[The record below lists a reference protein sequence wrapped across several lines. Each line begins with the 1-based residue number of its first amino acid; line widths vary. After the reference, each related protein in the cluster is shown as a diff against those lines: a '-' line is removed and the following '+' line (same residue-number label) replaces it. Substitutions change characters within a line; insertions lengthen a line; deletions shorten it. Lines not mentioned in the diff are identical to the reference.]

1 MKRIAI
7 HQFHAGSAYGDGITN
22 AMFFIQRVLRQIGYR
37 SEIYCVDI
45 DIRLRGRV
53 RSFKQLI
60 PKPDDVVFIHYSMGH
75 DQHEWID
82 QITANK
88 VLVYHNITPSYL
100 LPAGSVVQRYA
111 ERGRAQIRSWGQ
123 TNAFVA
129 AIADSPFNAAELE
142 SAGFSSVKIIPLL
155 VDTDQIRKHSWNSEL
170 TRELGGAL
178 TLLFL
183 GRWSEHK
190 GQLELVRMMNV
201 LRKICREPVRLIIA
215 GAIASPSYFEQV
227 KTETKTLRLEDNVLI
242 FEKLTDEDVFALYR
256 IADLYI
262 SLSQHEGFGMPLVEA
277 MAFDV
282 PVVAFSA
289 GAIPSTLGTG
299 GLVLK
304 TRDCQYVAG
313 SAHLVLQE
321 PWLRQH
327 IVHAQRRELLRFERH
342 ALITSLQTFLC
353 ELGLEE
359 LSDVRQKDVDQ
370 DCSNYVSG
378 WRIEGPFDSSYSLAI
393 VNREL
398 ARALAT
404 QGVSIALASRDG
416 PGLFEPDKDF
426 LIDHPEIAAIWGASQ
441 NDISPS
447 VALRNLYPPI
457 VSDLRGELRGLAC
470 YAWEESGFPTKYV
483 NTFNARLNLIGTT
496 SRFVAKVLRDN
507 GVHVPIRV
515 VGDGIDQILHQ
526 DHQSHANSIC
536 FAKELGL
543 GGEFC
548 FLHISSCLPR
558 KGIDV
563 LLSAWGEAFRHDDNV
578 VLIVKATP
586 NQHHSIE
593 NDVIALDQTYP
604 DHAPVVVIN
613 RSLSDQHAYE
623 LFRAADVIVCPSRG
637 EGFGLPLAEALAIG
651 KPVVTT
657 CYGGQM
663 DFCNDDNAWLCDYD
677 FAYAKTHLSVPNSV
691 WVEPRLNSLVACLRA
706 AHAATPEE
714 RARRAQSGRRLVLS
728 RFTWDNVASRLRTAV
743 EQVRALDTQAI
754 RLPKVGWVSTWNSRC
769 GIAAYSQALSCE
781 IPPECLMVFA
791 NRNAALLE
799 PDPPSV
805 TRCWEQGW
813 SDPLDELY
821 NAVKATKVDAV
832 VIQFNFGFFELAAL
846 ERLINRLVDQDI
858 PVYMLLHST
867 ADVEKPDI
875 SISLSA
881 ARQALSR
888 ARRLLVH
895 SVHDLN
901 RLKQMGLE
909 ENVTLFP
916 FGAPPPYRGNRSI
929 RLEALAACCV
939 IATFGYLL
947 PHKGLRQLIRAFAT
961 IRADHPNSH
970 LLMLNA
976 LYPVSESETEYRAC
990 KAAIAAHNLQQHV
1003 TLTTDYLSDNDVIA
1017 QLAHADLI
1025 VYPYQN
1031 TEESASA
1038 AIRLGLS
1045 SLTPVACTPLPIF
1058 ADVAPITHRL
1068 SGTSPTELAAG
1079 ISRLLADKDELL
1091 RFADSQRAWAE
1102 TSSWPVVSRRLYGM
1116 VRGEFIDGLMVR
1128 L

>member
-1 MKRIAI
+1 MKRIAV

-37 SEIYCVDI
+37 SEIYCVDV

-53 RSFKQLI
+53 RHFTQLR

-75 DQHEWID
+75 DQHKWID
-82 QITANK
+82 QIPASK

-100 LPAGSVVQRYA
+100 LPSGSIVQRYA
-111 ERGRAQIRSWGQ
+111 ERGREQIRSWGR
-123 TNAFVA
+123 TNAFNA

-142 SAGFSSVKIIPLL
+142 SAGFSSIRTIPLL
-155 VDTDQIRKHSWNSEL
+155 VDINKIRNHSWSSLL
-170 TRELGGAL
+170 TRELGSAI
-178 TLLFL
+178 TLLFI

-201 LRKICREPVRLIIA
+201 LRELSREPVRLIVA
-215 GAIASPSYFEQV
+215 GGVASPSYFEQV
-227 KTETKTLRLEDNVLI
+227 NAEIRNLRLEDNVLV
-242 FEKLTDEDVFALYR
+242 FETLADEDVYALYR

-277 MAFDV
+277 MAFDI
-282 PVVAFSA
+282 PVAAFAA

-299 GLVLK
+299 GLLLK
-304 TRDCQYVAG
+304 TRDSEYVAA
-313 SAHLVLQE
+313 SAHLILQE
-321 PWLRQH
+321 PWLRTQV
-327 IVHAQRRELLRFERH
+327 VHAQRRELQRFERK

-353 ELGLEE
+353 ELGLKLPE
-359 LSDVRQKDVDQ
+359 VRPKDVEPD
-370 DCSNYVSG
+370 SLNYVSG

-398 ARALAT
+398 AKALAH

-416 PGLFEPDKDF
+416 PGPFEPDKDF
-426 LIDHPEIAAIWGASQ
+426 LIDHPEIAAIWRASQ
-441 NDISPS
+441 DDISPC
-447 VALRNLYPPI
+447 VGLRNLYPPI

-470 YAWEESGFPTKYV
+470 YAWEESGFPAEYV
-483 NTFNARLNLIGTT
+483 NAFNARLNLIGTT

-526 DHQSHANSIC
+526 NNKSFATSIP
-536 FAKELGL
+536 FAQELGL
-543 GGEFC
+543 GGRFC

-558 KGIDV
+558 KGVDV
-563 LLSAWGEAFRHDDNV
+563 LLSAWGEAFARDDNV
-578 VLIVKATP
+578 ILVIKAAP
-586 NQHHSIE
+586 NQHHNIE
-593 NDVIALDQTYP
+593 NDVIALDQHYP

-613 RSLSDQHAYE
+613 RTLSDQQTYE
-623 LFRAADVIVCPSRG
+623 LIRAADVMVCPSRG
-637 EGFGLPLAEALAIG
+637 EGFGLPLAEALVIG
-651 KPVVTT
+651 KPVIATS
-657 CYGGQM
+657 YGGQM
-663 DFCNDDNAWLCDYD
+663 DFCSDENAWLCDYE

-691 WVEPRLNSLVACLRA
+691 WVEPRLDSLVLCLRA
-706 AHAATPEE
+706 ARAATPEE
-714 RARRAQSGRRLVLS
+714 RARRAERGRKLVS
-728 RFTWDNVASRLRTAV
+728 SNFTWDNVASRLRKAV
-743 EQVRALDTQAI
+743 EQLRALDAQAI
-754 RLPKVGWVSTWNSRC
+754 RLPKIGWVSTWNSRC

-781 IPPECLMVFA
+781 IPPDCLMVFA
-791 NRNAALLE
+791 NRGATVLE
-799 PDPPSV
+799 PDHPSV
-805 TRCWEQGW
+805 ARCWEQGW

-821 NAVKATKVDAV
+821 DAIKAAKVDAV
-832 VIQFNFGFFELAAL
+832 VIQFNFGFFNLTAL
-846 ERLINRLVDQDI
+846 EGLINQLTDQDI
-858 PVYMLLHST
+858 PVYVLLHST

-875 SISLSA
+875 SISLST

-901 RLKQMGLE
+901 RLKKMGLE
-909 ENVTLFP
+909 QNVALFP
-916 FGAPPPYRGNRSI
+916 FGAPPPYRGNRLSP
-929 RLEALAACCV
+929 LATRYV

-947 PHKGLRQLIRAFAT
+947 PHKGLRQLIEAFAA
-961 IRADHPNSH
+961 IRAEHPNSH

-976 LYPVSESETEYRAC
+976 LYPVPESETEYSAC
-990 KAAIAAHNLQQHV
+990 KAAISAHNLQQHV
-1003 TLTTDYLSDNDVIA
+1003 TLTTDYLSDNDIIV
-1017 QLAHADLI
+1017 QLAHADII

-1031 TEESASA
+1031 TQESASA

-1058 ADVAPITHRL
+1058 ADVGPITHRL
-1068 SGTSPTELAAG
+1068 PGISPAELAAG
-1079 ISRLLADKDELL
+1079 ISRLLSDRDELL
-1091 RFADSQRAWAE
+1091 RFADGQRAWAE

-1116 VRGEFIDGLMVR
+1116 VRGEFIDGLMKHT
-1128 L
+1128 